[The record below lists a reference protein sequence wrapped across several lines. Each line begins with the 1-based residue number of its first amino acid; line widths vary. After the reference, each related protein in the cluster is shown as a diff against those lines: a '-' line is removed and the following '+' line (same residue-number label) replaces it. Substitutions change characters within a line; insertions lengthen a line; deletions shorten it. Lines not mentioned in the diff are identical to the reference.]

1 VLDRH
6 TGRTLAY
13 GKESQPKAKSYFAMK
28 EWLRKASQAEDMT
41 LEEGQAANW
50 VVGRLLS
57 PDLSLTDK
65 QILAKIK
72 SGNTLKEGETYADI
86 ILNDPKVNR
95 LAREVIAK
103 FGGTPDEVFA
113 DLRKITERRKS
124 QLLEGSKKE
133 ASNPTLKSY
142 LGRAV
147 KGRDIGKQEI
157 TPKISTPVI
166 QETSDG
172 VSLVH
177 RGKKIGYV
185 SFRFDGEGKNKT
197 AEISGAQLDPEFL
210 GKGLGLRMYE
220 AAAARAKNSGAKELT
235 SNLSGMTSDSAERV
249 WARLISKGHPIERI
263 ESEDSET
270 GKPYYSWK
278 LGGK

>member
-1 VLDRH
+1 
-6 TGRTLAY
+6 
-13 GKESQPKAKSYFAMK
+13 
-28 EWLRKASQAEDMT
+28 
-41 LEEGQAANW
+41 
-50 VVGRLLS
+50 
-57 PDLSLTDK
+57 
-65 QILAKIK
+65 
-72 SGNTLKEGETYADI
+72 
-86 ILNDPKVNR
+86 
-95 LAREVIAK
+95 
-103 FGGTPDEVFA
+103 
-113 DLRKITERRKS
+113 
-124 QLLEGSKKE
+124 
-133 ASNPTLKSY
+133 
-142 LGRAV
+142 
-147 KGRDIGKQEI
+147 
-157 TPKISTPVI
+157 VI